1 MNRNSSVKIKDKPAA
16 EASGLRKLFTRY
28 VREDAAIAAPAH
40 EVWRWFTD
48 FESFPRWNPFIRK
61 AEGALSVGSRLHIRL
76 RLGERIISFRPEVT
90 KLEPARE
97 VRWKT
102 RVLVPGLFDVDRRF
116 AIDPT
121 STQQTT
127 FVQEETNSG
136 LLVPLAYALANLEKD
151 LRIGF
156 RDFSQAL
163 ALQTA
168 AALQTARKPL
178 ASGEA
183 SASQP
188 GRADAV
194 APNHAVQH

>member
-1 MNRNSSVKIKDKPAA
+1 MNRHSSVKTKDEPAPKA
-16 EASGLRKLFTRY
+16 GGLRKLFTRH
-28 VREDAAIAAPAH
+28 VREEAAIAAPAH

-48 FESFPRWNPFIRK
+48 FESFPDWNPFIRK
-61 AEGALSVGSRLHIRL
+61 AEGALSVGSKLHIRL

-97 VRWKT
+97 VRWRT

-116 AIDPT
+116 AIEST

-127 FVQEETNSG
+127 FVQEETNCG

-151 LRIGF
+151 LRTGF
-156 RDFSQAL
+156 RDFGQAL

-178 ASGEA
+178 GAGEA
-183 SASQP
+183 NASQP
-188 GRADAV
+188 GRSDAV

>member
-1 MNRNSSVKIKDKPAA
+1 MNRHGSAKIEDGPAR
-16 EASGLRKLFTRY
+16 EAGGLRRLFTRH
-28 VREDAAIAAPAH
+28 VREDAVIAAPAH

-48 FESFPRWNPFIRK
+48 FEGFPSWNPFIRK
-61 AEGALSVGSRLHIRL
+61 AEGSLSVGSRLYIRL
-76 RLGERIISFRPEVT
+76 RLGERIIAFRPEVT

-121 STQQTT
+121 GTRETT

-136 LLVPLAYALANLEKD
+136 LLVPLAYALAGLERD
-151 LRIGF
+151 LRAGF

-168 AALQTARKPL
+168 AALRAARKPL

-188 GRADAV
+188 GRADAA
-194 APNHAVQH
+194 APNHAV